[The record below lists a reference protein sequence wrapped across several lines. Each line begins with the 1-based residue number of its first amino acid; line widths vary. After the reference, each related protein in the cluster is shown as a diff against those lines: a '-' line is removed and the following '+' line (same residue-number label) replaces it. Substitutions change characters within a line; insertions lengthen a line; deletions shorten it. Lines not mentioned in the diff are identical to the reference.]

1 MVTILGL
8 FSLVQTPDLSL
19 ETKRE
24 NQRPVEKPVAFY
36 RHHTSANAKA
46 SGLRRSKRMST
57 LIDENNNDDLADVES
72 DFGSDGNICV
82 TKITKSTIR

>member
-1 MVTILGL
+1 M
-8 FSLVQTPDLSL
+8 QTPDLSL
-19 ETKRE
+19 ERKRKSAS
-24 NQRPVEKPVAFY
+24 RWKTVAFY

-57 LIDENNNDDLADVES
+57 LIEENNNDDLADVES